1 MRREAP
7 ADCKPWSQFK
17 KGDKNAFAEL
27 YRQNS
32 ASLISYGLK
41 ICSDEELLKDAIQD
55 LFVELWNSRE
65 NLAVADCVQFYLFK
79 ALRYKLI
86 RAGKQQQLRNPLSI
100 VSAGHAFSKV
110 AVSIESS
117 IIDKEIQDS
126 QATILRKAIET
137 LSRRQQEVIQLRFYQ
152 GFSNEQIAAVM
163 NMNYQSVSNLMYN
176 ALYRIKKSLKKPVFA
191 TALTLALR
199 LFF

>member
-117 IIDKEIQDS
+117 IIDKEI
-126 QATILRKAIET
+126 
-137 LSRRQQEVIQLRFYQ
+137 
-152 GFSNEQIAAVM
+152 
-163 NMNYQSVSNLMYN
+163 
-176 ALYRIKKSLKKPVFA
+176 
-191 TALTLALR
+191 
-199 LFF
+199 